1 MNEPRDYHT
10 KSDRGKQISWYYS
23 DVESN
28 FKNDINELIYK
39 TKADSQ
45 FLKTNLWLQ
54 KGKNGAG
61 GGEE

>member
-1 MNEPRDYHT
+1 MLFAAAWMNLEIIILS
-10 KSDRGKQISWYYS
+10 KSDREKQISWYYS

-45 FLKTNLWLQ
+45 FL
-54 KGKNGAG
+54 
-61 GGEE
+61 